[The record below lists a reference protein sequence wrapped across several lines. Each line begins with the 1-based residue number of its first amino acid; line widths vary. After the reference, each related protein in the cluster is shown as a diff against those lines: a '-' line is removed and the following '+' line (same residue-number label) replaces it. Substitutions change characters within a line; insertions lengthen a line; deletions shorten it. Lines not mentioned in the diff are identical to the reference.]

1 MIVASPTR
9 NTGGFGPVFSSLA
22 GLHSLKMAGAGRASL
37 FNKSAAS
44 SSLFSAAT
52 CGTHPQKRKRIGYV
66 RLERETKLLRKYT
79 ESRIHQMS
87 GHWSED
93 YGLKVNENGRR
104 VSCRIAAR
112 A

>member
-1 MIVASPTR
+1 
-9 NTGGFGPVFSSLA
+9 
-22 GLHSLKMAGAGRASL
+22 MAGAGRASL
-37 FNKSAAS
+37 FNKSTAS
-44 SSLFSAAT
+44 SPFSTVTSRA
-52 CGTHPQKRKRIGYV
+52 PPEKRKRIGYMP
-66 RLERETKLLRKYT
+66 LERETKLLRKYT
-79 ESRIHQMS
+79 ESRLHQMS